1 MPSPYSG
8 LVNVSFQ
15 NAQGVL
21 LQSERQRL
29 YELLPKIYI
38 GDERMGVKST
48 TYRLKR
54 INEVLKT
61 GRVRERKPGQKPH
74 RGNPPDVDTITVTPR
89 QYESDFGEILLP
101 ADEEDITLQLDE
113 DMGLHLDQFELALDN
128 HVVDFLTDTTY
139 FESTAIGGT
148 GALDAYNADVKP
160 SLSIDAGRRAY
171 APYRRLGRFSEEA
184 FIEIEVAKV
193 LARYPDYQNSA
204 MYDNRGQK
212 MDGIDAFKAAFKKAH
227 PGVAE
232 VHVFDGGI
240 DEADDG
246 TSSSPQRFGAGTFTI
261 GLFDRAA
268 DGRVLKEGKANV
280 PYGID
285 GAGVIAWSR
294 DIMARDWEDGEAEAF
309 LHAVVA
315 AYEIYSPRYR
325 ANGIKLGIT
334 IPSSE
339 IFT

>member
-1 MPSPYSG
+1 MPSAYSG

-21 LQSERQRL
+21 LQLERERL
-29 YELLPKIYI
+29 YEKLPKIYI

-54 INEVLKT
+54 INEALKT
-61 GRVRERKPGQKPH
+61 SRVRERKPGQKPH

-89 QYESDFGEILLP
+89 QFESDYGDILLP
-101 ADEEDITLQLDE
+101 ADEEDITLALDE
-113 DMGLHLDQFELALDN
+113 DMALHLDQFELALDN
-128 HVVDFLTDTTY
+128 HVVDFLSDTTF

-160 SLSIDAGRRAY
+160 SLSIDAGRRVY

-193 LARYPDYQNSA
+193 LARYPDYQNA

-246 TSSSPQRFGAGTFTI
+246 VASSPQRFGAGLFTI

-268 DGRVLKEGKANV
+268 DGRVLKEGKASV

-285 GAGVIAWSR
+285 GAGALAWSR
-294 DIMARDWEDGEAEAF
+294 DIMARDWEDGEAESF
-309 LHAVVA
+309 HHAVVA

-325 ANGIKLGIT
+325 ANSIKLGIT
-334 IPSSE
+334 IPASE